1 MEQEYLVTDQQVE
14 TKKVKKDR
22 EYGRLAIIALA
33 LQNEKDTFIADNP
46 NIIPGDE

>member
-1 MEQEYLVTDQQVE
+1 MEQQPFVVDKQVE
-14 TKKVKKDR
+14 TKKIKKDR

-33 LQNEKDTFIADNP
+33 LQNEKDAFIADNP